1 MGRPLALDLLQVLKE
16 ELQLLGGSLSVAL
29 IDQISLGLFY
39 ATVIDGRNTAA
50 SDVFSVSLAYS
61 FTPTPSDRAACHP
74 PQAMSLVV

>member
-1 MGRPLALDLLQVLKE
+1 MWEDIQWADLSPLDLLQVLKE

-61 FTPTPSDRAACHP
+61 FDTYAF
-74 PQAMSLVV
+74 